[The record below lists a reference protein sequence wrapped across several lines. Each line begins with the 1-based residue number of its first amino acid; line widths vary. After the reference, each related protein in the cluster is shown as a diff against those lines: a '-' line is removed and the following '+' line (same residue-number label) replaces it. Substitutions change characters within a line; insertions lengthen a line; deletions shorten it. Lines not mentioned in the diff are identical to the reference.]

1 MNGDAM
7 VKIPELTY
15 FDEIMLKGFFGHH
28 YVYDHSYPNNATPV
42 ILMMLGFLAAAV
54 IAYLI
59 GSVNVGIILSKK
71 LYKQDIR
78 TLGTKDASAG
88 NMARVFGGKAGILT
102 AFGEFLLTILAVA
115 AGRLILGVQGMFVA
129 ALFAVI
135 GQIFPIFH
143 GFRGGKGVVTM
154 GAVMLFTT
162 PGIFLAELAIFAVIA
177 FGTKFISLAAIMTAL
192 MYPLLLNTIRGPGL
206 HNLIALLIAALI
218 WLRHK
223 DSIKRLWNKQEEKFD
238 FGTVFKSNRRR
249 RKEAEAEE
257 LAALNKGSKKN
268 GEEK

>member
-1 MNGDAM
+1 
-7 VKIPELTY
+7 
-15 FDEIMLKGFFGHH
+15 
-28 YVYDHSYPNNATPV
+28 
-42 ILMMLGFLAAAV
+42 
-54 IAYLI
+54 
-59 GSVNVGIILSKK
+59 
-71 LYKQDIR
+71 
-78 TLGTKDASAG
+78 
-88 NMARVFGGKAGILT
+88 MAQVFGGKAGILT
-102 AFGEFLLTILAVA
+102 AFGEFLLTFLAVA
-115 AGRLILGVQGMFVA
+115 VGRLILGVQGMFVA

-162 PGIFLAELAIFAVIA
+162 PGIFLVELVIFAVIA
-177 FGTKFISLAAIMTAL
+177 FGTKFISLAAIMTAI

-206 HNLIALLIAALI
+206 HFLIALLIAALI

-223 DSIKRLWNKQEEKFD
+223 ESIKRLWNKQEEKFD
-238 FGTVFKSNRRR
+238 FGTVFKSDRRR

-268 GEEK
+268 GEKK